1 MKSKL
6 ISVNNLKVSSEHKK
20 LVKGISFDLHR
31 NEILGIIGESGSGKS
46 LTALSILSLIKFK
59 GLNQSGEIFYADEL
73 IDKNNQD
80 NIIRNEISIIFQ
92 DPMSYLN
99 PSMKCGEQ
107 ISEAL
112 KIKDKNQVIS
122 LINKVKIDEPELT
135 YNKYPHQLSGG
146 QQQRI
151 MIAIAIAKEP
161 NLIIADEAT
170 SSLDSLI
177 KKDIINLLMELKN
190 EYKLS
195 LIIVS
200 HNLNLISKIS
210 NYVLVMNDGLIV
222 EEGST
227 NKVFKNPKEN
237 YTKKLI
243 DQNNKLKKSKR
254 KKIVKA
260 NKILNL
266 ENLELSIKGKHIL
279 QNISF
284 KILEGETIGIIGQS
298 GSGKT
303 TISRC
308 IIGFYKN
315 YDGKIHYKGKEIKS
329 INRYNLSKEIQLIF
343 QDPYSALNPNIKI
356 IDQIKQ
362 PMKVHFKLSKDELN
376 IKAYDYLN
384 KVKLK
389 EDLYYKYP
397 SELSGG
403 ERQRVVIARALCLKP
418 KLIICDEC
426 VSALDKSIQFSIL
439 KLLDNLKKEMKLTYI
454 FISHDLALVK
464 IMSDKIIVLKDGQ
477 IVDENATNNLFKNPK
492 KYTKKLIDAII

>member
-6 ISVNNLKVSSEHKK
+6 ISVNNLKVSSENKK
-20 LVKGISFDLHR
+20 LVKGISFDLNR

-107 ISEAL
+107 ILEAL
-112 KIKDKNQVIS
+112 KIKDKNQVLS

-135 YNKYPHQLSGG
+135 CNKYPHQLSGG

-200 HNLNLISKIS
+200 HNLNLVSKIS

-243 DQNNKLKKSKR
+243 NQNNKLKKSKR

-260 NKILNL
+260 NKILNI

-356 IDQIKQ
+356 IDQIKE

-376 IKAYDYLN
+376 NKAYDYLN

-389 EDLYYKYP
+389 EYLYHKYP

-439 KLLDNLKKEMKLTYI
+439 KLLDSLKKEMKLTYI

-464 IMSDKIIVLKDGQ
+464 IMSDRIIVLKDGQ
-477 IVDENATNNLFKNPK
+477 IVDENVTNNLFKNPK

>member
-6 ISVNNLKVSSEHKK
+6 IS
-20 LVKGISFDLHR
+20 VKGISFDLHK

-107 ISEAL
+107 ILEAL
-112 KIKDKNQVIS
+112 KIKDKNQVLS
-122 LINKVKIDEPELT
+122 LINKVKIDEPEIT

-227 NKVFKNPKEN
+227 NKVFKKPKEN

-260 NKILNL
+260 NKILSI

-329 INRYNLSKEIQLIF
+329 ISRYNLSKEIQLIF

-356 IDQIKQ
+356 IDQIKE

-376 IKAYDYLN
+376 NKAYDYLN

-389 EDLYYKYP
+389 EYLYHKYP

-439 KLLDNLKKEMKLTYI
+439 KLLDNLKKKMKLTYI

-464 IMSDKIIVLKDGQ
+464 IMSDRIIVLKDGQ
-477 IVDENATNNLFKNPK
+477 IVDENTTNNLFKNPK
-492 KYTKKLIDAII
+492 NYTKKLIDAII

>member
-20 LVKGISFDLHR
+20 LVKGISFDLKR

-73 IDKNNQD
+73 IDKSNQY

-107 ISEAL
+107 ILETL
-112 KIKDKNQVIS
+112 KIKDKNQVLS

-227 NKVFKNPKEN
+227 NKVFKNPKEK

-243 DQNNKLKKSKR
+243 DQNNKLKKNKR

-260 NKILNL
+260 NKILNI

-284 KILEGETIGIIGQS
+284 KIIERETIGIIGQS

-356 IDQIKQ
+356 IDQIKE
-362 PMKVHFKLSKDELN
+362 PMKVHFKLNKDELN
-376 IKAYDYLN
+376 NKAYDYLN

-389 EDLYYKYP
+389 EDLYHKYP

-464 IMSDKIIVLKDGQ
+464 IMSDRIIVLKDGQ
-477 IVDENATNNLFKNPK
+477 IVDENPTNNLFKNPK

>member
-6 ISVNNLKVSSEHKK
+6 ISVNNLKVSSENKK
-20 LVKGISFDLHR
+20 LVKGISFDLNR

-107 ISEAL
+107 ILEAL
-112 KIKDKNQVIS
+112 KIKDKNQVLS

-200 HNLNLISKIS
+200 HNLNLVSKIS

-254 KKIVKA
+254 KKIFKA
-260 NKILNL
+260 NKILNI

-284 KILEGETIGIIGQS
+284 KIIKGETIGIIGQS

-329 INRYNLSKEIQLIF
+329 ISRYNLSKEIQLIF

-356 IDQIKQ
+356 IDQIKE
-362 PMKVHFKLSKDELN
+362 PMKVHFKLNKDELN
-376 IKAYDYLN
+376 NKAYDYLN

-389 EDLYYKYP
+389 EDLYQKYP

-464 IMSDKIIVLKDGQ
+464 IMSDRIIVLKDGQ
-477 IVDENATNNLFKNPK
+477 IVDENTTNNLFKNPK

>member
-1 MKSKL
+1 MYK
-6 ISVNNLKVSSEHKK
+6 
-20 LVKGISFDLHR
+20 R
-31 NEILGIIGESGSGKS
+31 
-46 LTALSILSLIKFK
+46 
-59 GLNQSGEIFYADEL
+59 Q
-73 IDKNNQD
+73 
-80 NIIRNEISIIFQ
+80 
-92 DPMSYLN
+92 
-99 PSMKCGEQ
+99 
-107 ISEAL
+107 
-112 KIKDKNQVIS
+112 
-122 LINKVKIDEPELT
+122 PELT

-243 DQNNKLKKSKR
+243 NQNNKLKKSKR

-260 NKILNL
+260 NKILCI
-266 ENLELSIKGKHIL
+266 ENLELSIKGKNIL

-315 YDGKIHYKGKEIKS
+315 YDGIIHYKGKEIKS
-329 INRYNLSKEIQLIF
+329 INRYNLSKEIQIIF

-356 IDQIKQ
+356 IDQIKE

-376 IKAYDYLN
+376 NKAYDYLD

-389 EDLYYKYP
+389 EDLYHKYP

-426 VSALDKSIQFSIL
+426 VSVSYTH
-439 KLLDNLKKEMKLTYI
+439 LT
-454 FISHDLALVK
+454 L
-464 IMSDKIIVLKDGQ
+464 
-477 IVDENATNNLFKNPK
+477 P
-492 KYTKKLIDAII
+492 TKA

>member
-6 ISVNNLKVSSEHKK
+6 ISVNNLKVSSENKK
-20 LVKGISFDLHR
+20 LVKGISFDLNR

-59 GLNQSGEIFYADEL
+59 GLYQSGEIFYADEL

-107 ISEAL
+107 ILEAL
-112 KIKDKNQVIS
+112 KIKDKNQVLS
-122 LINKVKIDEPELT
+122 LINKVKINEPELT

-200 HNLNLISKIS
+200 HNLNLVSKIS

-260 NKILNL
+260 NKILNI

-284 KILEGETIGIIGQS
+284 KIIEGETIGIIGQS

-329 INRYNLSKEIQLIF
+329 ISRYNLSKEIQLIF

-356 IDQIKQ
+356 IVNKEEYVQKSLETL
-362 PMKVHFKLSKDELN
+362 KLVNLEGYEN
-376 IKAYDYLN
+376 RM
-384 KVKLK
+384 
-389 EDLYYKYP
+389 P

-464 IMSDKIIVLKDGQ
+464 IMSDRIIVLNDGQ
-477 IVDENATNNLFKNPK
+477 IVDENPTSNLFKNPK

>member
-20 LVKGISFDLHR
+20 LVKGISFDLHK

-107 ISEAL
+107 ISEVL
-112 KIKDKNQVIS
+112 KIRDKNQVLS

-260 NKILNL
+260 NKILSI

-356 IDQIKQ
+356 IDQIKE

-376 IKAYDYLN
+376 NKAYDYLN

-389 EDLYYKYP
+389 EYLYHKYP

>member
-6 ISVNNLKVSSEHKK
+6 ISVNNLKVSSKHKK
-20 LVKGISFDLHR
+20 LVKGISFDLNR

-59 GLNQSGEIFYADEL
+59 GLYQSGEIFYADEL

-107 ISEAL
+107 ILEAL
-112 KIKDKNQVIS
+112 KIKDKNQVLS
-122 LINKVKIDEPELT
+122 LINKVKIDEPEIT

-260 NKILNL
+260 NKILSI
-266 ENLELSIKGKHIL
+266 ENLELSIRGKHIL

-284 KILEGETIGIIGQS
+284 KVLKGETIGIIGQS

-315 YDGKIHYKGKEIKS
+315 HDGKIHYKGKEIKS

-356 IDQIKQ
+356 IDQIKE

-376 IKAYDYLN
+376 NKAYDYLN

-464 IMSDKIIVLKDGQ
+464 IMSDRIIVLKDGQ

>member
-20 LVKGISFDLHR
+20 LVKGISFDLNR

-107 ISEAL
+107 ILETL
-112 KIKDKNQVIS
+112 KIKDKNQVLS

-200 HNLNLISKIS
+200 HNLNLVSKIS

-260 NKILNL
+260 NKILNI

-284 KILEGETIGIIGQS
+284 KIIEGETIGIIGQS

-329 INRYNLSKEIQLIF
+329 INRYNLSKEIQIIF

-356 IDQIKQ
+356 IDQIKE

-376 IKAYDYLN
+376 NKAYDYLN

-389 EDLYYKYP
+389 EDLYRKYP

-454 FISHDLALVK
+454 FISHDLALIK
-464 IMSDKIIVLKDGQ
+464 IMSDRIIVLKDGQ
-477 IVDENATNNLFKNPK
+477 IVDKNATNNLFKNPK

>member
-107 ISEAL
+107 ILEAL
-112 KIKDKNQVIS
+112 KIKDKNQVLS

-362 PMKVHFKLSKDELN
+362 PMKVHFKLSKDKLN
-376 IKAYDYLN
+376 KKAYDYLN

-464 IMSDKIIVLKDGQ
+464 IMSNRIIVLKDGQ

-492 KYTKKLIDAII
+492 NYTKKLIDAII

>member
-6 ISVNNLKVSSEHKK
+6 ISVNNLKVSSENKK

-107 ISEAL
+107 ILETL
-112 KIKDKNQVIS
+112 KIKDKNQVLS

-227 NKVFKNPKEN
+227 NKVFKNPKEK

-260 NKILNL
+260 NKILSI

-284 KILEGETIGIIGQS
+284 KIIEGETIGIIGQS

-315 YDGKIHYKGKEIKS
+315 YDGIIHYKGKEIKS

-362 PMKVHFKLSKDELN
+362 PMKVHFKLSNDELN
-376 IKAYDYLN
+376 NKACNYLN

-389 EDLYYKYP
+389 EDLYRKYP

-426 VSALDKSIQFSIL
+426 VSALDKSIQFSVL

-464 IMSDKIIVLKDGQ
+464 IMSDRIIVLKDGQ
-477 IVDENATNNLFKNPK
+477 IVDENPTNNLFKNPK
-492 KYTKKLIDAII
+492 NYTKKLIDAII

>member
-80 NIIRNEISIIFQ
+80 NIIKNEISIIFQ

-107 ISEAL
+107 ILETL
-112 KIKDKNQVIS
+112 KIKDKNQVLS
-122 LINKVKIDEPELT
+122 LINKVKINEPELT

-200 HNLNLISKIS
+200 HNLNLVSKIS

-227 NKVFKNPKEN
+227 NKVFKNPKEK

-243 DQNNKLKKSKR
+243 DQNNKLKKTKR

-260 NKILNL
+260 NKILNIK
-266 ENLELSIKGKHIL
+266 NLELSIKGKHIL

-284 KILEGETIGIIGQS
+284 KIIEGETIGIIGQS

-356 IDQIKQ
+356 IDQIKE
-362 PMKVHFKLSKDELN
+362 PMKVHFKLNKDELN
-376 IKAYDYLN
+376 NKAYDYLN
-384 KVKLK
+384 KVKLN
-389 EDLYYKYP
+389 EHLYHKYP

-464 IMSDKIIVLKDGQ
+464 IMSDRIIVLKDGQ
-477 IVDENATNNLFKNPK
+477 IVDENVTNNLFKNPK

>member
-6 ISVNNLKVSSEHKK
+6 ISVNNLKVSSKNK
-20 LVKGISFDLHR
+20 NLVKGISFDLHK

-46 LTALSILSLIKFK
+46 LTALSILSLVKFK

-73 IDKNNQD
+73 IDKNNQY
-80 NIIRNEISIIFQ
+80 NIMKNEISIIFQ

-112 KIKDKNQVIS
+112 KIKDKNQVLS
-122 LINKVKIDEPELT
+122 LISKVKIDEPKLT

-177 KKDIINLLMELKN
+177 KKDIINLLIELKN

-200 HNLNLISKIS
+200 HNLKLISKIS

-222 EEGST
+222 EEGTT
-227 NKVFKNPKEN
+227 NKVFKNPNEN

-254 KKIVKA
+254 KKIIKA
-260 NKILNL
+260 NKILSIKNL
-266 ENLELSIKGKHIL
+266 KLSIKGKHIL
-279 QNISF
+279 QNISL
-284 KILEGETIGIIGQS
+284 KIHEGETIGIIGQS

-315 YDGKIHYKGKEIKS
+315 YGGKIHYKGKEIKS

-356 IDQIKQ
+356 INQIKQ
-362 PMKVHFKLSKDELN
+362 PMKVHFKLSKDELHN
-376 IKAYDYLN
+376 QAYDYLK

-389 EDLYYKYP
+389 EDLYQKYP

-418 KLIICDEC
+418 KIILCDEC

-439 KLLDNLKKEMKLTYI
+439 KLLDNLKNEMKLTYI

-464 IMSDKIIVLKDGQ
+464 IMSNRIIVLKDGQ

-492 KYTKKLIDAII
+492 NYTKKLIDAII

>member
-46 LTALSILSLIKFK
+46 LTALSILSLLKFK
-59 GLNQSGEIFYADEL
+59 GLNQSGEVFYGDEL

-107 ISEAL
+107 ILEAL
-112 KIKDKNQVIS
+112 KIKDKNQVLS
-122 LINKVKIDEPELT
+122 LINKVKIDEPEIT

-315 YDGKIHYKGKEIKS
+315 YEGKIHYKGKEIKS

-356 IDQIKQ
+356 IDQIKE

-376 IKAYDYLN
+376 NKAYDYLN

-439 KLLDNLKKEMKLTYI
+439 KLLNNLKKEMKLTYI

-464 IMSDKIIVLKDGQ
+464 IMSNRVIVLKDGQ

-492 KYTKKLIDAII
+492 NYTKKLIDAII

>member
-20 LVKGISFDLHR
+20 LVKGISFDLNR

-73 IDKNNQD
+73 IDKSNQD

-107 ISEAL
+107 ILETL
-112 KIKDKNQVIS
+112 KIKDKNQVLS

-227 NKVFKNPKEN
+227 NKVFKNPKEK

-260 NKILNL
+260 NKILNI

-284 KILEGETIGIIGQS
+284 KIIEGETIGIIGQS

-356 IDQIKQ
+356 IDQIKE

-376 IKAYDYLN
+376 NKAYDYLN

-389 EDLYYKYP
+389 EDLYRKYP

-454 FISHDLALVK
+454 FISHDLALIK
-464 IMSDKIIVLKDGQ
+464 IMSDRIIVLKDGQ
-477 IVDENATNNLFKNPK
+477 IVDKNATNNLFKNPK

>member
-6 ISVNNLKVSSEHKK
+6 ISVNNLKVSSVHKK

-73 IDKNNQD
+73 IDKSNQD

-107 ISEAL
+107 ILEAL
-112 KIKDKNQVIS
+112 KIKDKNQVLS

-200 HNLNLISKIS
+200 HNLNLVSKIS

-243 DQNNKLKKSKR
+243 DQNNKLKRNKR

-260 NKILNL
+260 NKILNI

-284 KILEGETIGIIGQS
+284 KIIEGETIGIIGQS

-356 IDQIKQ
+356 IDQIKE

-376 IKAYDYLN
+376 NKAYDYLN

-389 EDLYYKYP
+389 EDLYNKYP

-464 IMSDKIIVLKDGQ
+464 IMSDRIIVLKDGQ
-477 IVDENATNNLFKNPK
+477 IVDENTTNNLFKNPK

>member
-20 LVKGISFDLHR
+20 LVKGISFDLNR

-107 ISEAL
+107 ILETL
-112 KIKDKNQVIS
+112 KIKDKNQVLS
-122 LINKVKIDEPELT
+122 LINKVKINEPELT

-260 NKILNL
+260 NKILNI
-266 ENLELSIKGKHIL
+266 ENLELSIKGKNIL

-284 KILEGETIGIIGQS
+284 KIIEGETIGIIGQS

-356 IDQIKQ
+356 IDQIKE
-362 PMKVHFKLSKDELN
+362 PMKVHFKLSNDELN
-376 IKAYDYLN
+376 NKACNYLN

-389 EDLYYKYP
+389 EDLYRKYP

-426 VSALDKSIQFSIL
+426 VSALDKSIQFSVL

-464 IMSDKIIVLKDGQ
+464 IMSDRIIVLKDGQ
-477 IVDENATNNLFKNPK
+477 IVDENTTNNLFKNPK
-492 KYTKKLIDAII
+492 NYTKKLIDAII

>member
-20 LVKGISFDLHR
+20 LVKGISIDLNR
-31 NEILGIIGESGSGKS
+31 KEILGIIGESGSGKS

-73 IDKNNQD
+73 IDKSNQD

-107 ISEAL
+107 ILEAL
-112 KIKDKNQVIS
+112 KIKDKNQVLS

-200 HNLNLISKIS
+200 HNLNLVSKIS
-210 NYVLVMNDGLIV
+210 NYVLVMNNGLIV

-227 NKVFKNPKEN
+227 NKVFKNPKEK

-243 DQNNKLKKSKR
+243 DQNNKLKKTKR

-260 NKILNL
+260 NKILNIK
-266 ENLELSIKGKHIL
+266 NLELSIKGKHIL

-284 KILEGETIGIIGQS
+284 KIIEGETIGIIGQS

-376 IKAYDYLN
+376 NKAYDYLN

-389 EDLYYKYP
+389 EYLYHKYP

-464 IMSDKIIVLKDGQ
+464 IMSDRIIVLKDGQ
-477 IVDENATNNLFKNPK
+477 IVDENVTNNLFKNPK

>member
-1 MKSKL
+1 M
-6 ISVNNLKVSSEHKK
+6 
-20 LVKGISFDLHR
+20 
-31 NEILGIIGESGSGKS
+31 
-46 LTALSILSLIKFK
+46 
-59 GLNQSGEIFYADEL
+59 
-73 IDKNNQD
+73 
-80 NIIRNEISIIFQ
+80 
-92 DPMSYLN
+92 
-99 PSMKCGEQ
+99 
-107 ISEAL
+107 
-112 KIKDKNQVIS
+112 
-122 LINKVKIDEPELT
+122 
-135 YNKYPHQLSGG
+135 
-146 QQQRI
+146 
-151 MIAIAIAKEP
+151 
-161 NLIIADEAT
+161 
-170 SSLDSLI
+170 
-177 KKDIINLLMELKN
+177 
-190 EYKLS
+190 
-195 LIIVS
+195 
-200 HNLNLISKIS
+200 
-210 NYVLVMNDGLIV
+210 
-222 EEGST
+222 
-227 NKVFKNPKEN
+227 

-243 DQNNKLKKSKR
+243 DQNNKLIKTKR

-260 NKILNL
+260 NKILNIK
-266 ENLELSIKGKHIL
+266 NLELSIKGKHIL

-284 KILEGETIGIIGQS
+284 KIIEGETIGIIGQS

-356 IDQIKQ
+356 IDQIKE

-376 IKAYDYLN
+376 NRAYDYLN
-384 KVKLK
+384 KVKLT
-389 EDLYYKYP
+389 EDLYHKYP

-439 KLLDNLKKEMKLTYI
+439 KLLDKLKKEMKLTYI

-464 IMSDKIIVLKDGQ
+464 IMSDRIIVLKDGQ
-477 IVDENATNNLFKNPK
+477 IVDENPTNNLFKNPK

>member
-73 IDKNNQD
+73 IDKSNQD

-107 ISEAL
+107 ILEAL
-112 KIKDKNQVIS
+112 KIKDKNQVLS
-122 LINKVKIDEPELT
+122 LINKVKIDEPKIT

-254 KKIVKA
+254 KKIVKS
-260 NKILNL
+260 NKILN
-266 ENLELSIKGKHIL
+266 I
-279 QNISF
+279 
-284 KILEGETIGIIGQS
+284 
-298 GSGKT
+298 
-303 TISRC
+303 
-308 IIGFYKN
+308 
-315 YDGKIHYKGKEIKS
+315 
-329 INRYNLSKEIQLIF
+329 
-343 QDPYSALNPNIKI
+343 
-356 IDQIKQ
+356 
-362 PMKVHFKLSKDELN
+362 
-376 IKAYDYLN
+376 
-384 KVKLK
+384 
-389 EDLYYKYP
+389 
-397 SELSGG
+397 
-403 ERQRVVIARALCLKP
+403 
-418 KLIICDEC
+418 
-426 VSALDKSIQFSIL
+426 
-439 KLLDNLKKEMKLTYI
+439 
-454 FISHDLALVK
+454 
-464 IMSDKIIVLKDGQ
+464 
-477 IVDENATNNLFKNPK
+477 
-492 KYTKKLIDAII
+492 